1 MVKIIFDILLSE
13 RAMQAVKHYDLN
25 LPELAVTAIKEEILK
40 RQTVDETTEE
50 VNPTTQNNKLRLA
63 LYEARQEI
71 ARLKAMSCDS
81 PAALK
86 VMVRN

>member
-25 LPELAVTAIKEEILK
+25 LPEVAVTAIKEEIMR
-40 RQTVDETTEE
+40 RQTIDETTEE

-63 LYEARQEI
+63 LYEARAEI
-71 ARLKAMSCDS
+71 SRLKAMGYDQS
-81 PAALK
+81 AALK
-86 VMVRN
+86 VMVRS